1 MQLLIEFIELN
12 VFKLVQKTQSKV
24 NDLFLNPFK
33 DRNSLIMERAP
44 ISRFCWVTQKH
55 TLQPVKP
62 DFQTNYSNDLV
73 LFSQLTPKWIIS
85 MSFKRI
91 KKTYGAISVDQFP
104 NEWL

>member
-73 LFSQLTPKWIIS
+73 LFSEKKCVTSGLIPKRLIKWAS
-85 MSFKRI
+85 SF
-91 KKTYGAISVDQFP
+91 
-104 NEWL
+104 